1 MHRRAELL
9 KRILL
14 VLIILI
20 ATQGD
25 AAERAKLTLG
35 YSSTGP
41 TGVGLWVAKDIGAF
55 DKYGVEPNLVFI
67 SSGPVMVPALIG
79 GDVQARRRRG
89 ERGDCGG
96 ARRRSDRLCGE
107 PRQPS
112 LSSTLG
118 SP

>member
-1 MHRRAELL
+1 MHHLVEFI

-20 ATQGD
+20 AAPSD

-55 DKYGVEPNLVFI
+55 DKYGVDPNLVFI
-67 SSGPVMVPALIG
+67 SSGPVMVP
-79 GDVQARRRRG
+79 R
-89 ERGDCGG
+89 
-96 ARRRSDRLCGE
+96 
-107 PRQPS
+107 
-112 LSSTLG
+112 
-118 SP
+118 

>member
-1 MHRRAELL
+1 MKRPADFF

-14 VLIILI
+14 AALLVALLIERS
-20 ATQGD
+20 G

-55 DKYGVEPNLVFI
+55 DKYGVDPNLVFI

-79 GDVQARRRRG
+79 GDVQAAVA
-89 ERGDCGG
+89 G
-96 ARRRSDRLCGE
+96 AMR
-107 PRQPS
+107 
-112 LSSTLG
+112 
-118 SP
+118 